1 MDLAGIGQSSLVA
14 SVDITDSSINSGRC
28 HSREENRSNTEALTI
43 ELPPHFLIYQQE
55 THMNYSVVRKDN
67 KVISDESL
75 LSRRRY
81 LTLSAVSGAVLI
93 AGCSEDGGD
102 GGSGSNSS
110 GSSTTRTSTEPTTT
124 NGATIRRTET
134 RTESETQTQTRTST
148 ETETQTETETETATE
163 TATETTSGGSASAFG
178 PEEFTGSGTETVGE
192 FQLTTAPITAEFS
205 HDGSS
210 NFIVD
215 LIALEGDS
223 LSDVSLINAIG
234 DVEGSQVRRVS
245 EEGMYAL
252 NADADG
258 DWSVTLNQPANPSTE
273 SLPISEDGESLTYLG
288 PFEFD
293 GPVEFQASHDGSS
306 NFIVESV
313 PLESGTF
320 GNIIFNE
327 VGSFDGS
334 TTARINDVAYLNIR
348 ADGEWSLQTN

>member
-1 MDLAGIGQSSLVA
+1 
-14 SVDITDSSINSGRC
+14 
-28 HSREENRSNTEALTI
+28 
-43 ELPPHFLIYQQE
+43 
-55 THMNYSVVRKDN
+55 MNYSMVRKDN

-124 NGATIRRTET
+124 NGATTRRTET

-148 ETETQTETETETATE
+148 ETKTQTETETETETETATE

-192 FQLTTAPITAEFS
+192 FQLTTAPTTAEFS

-273 SLPISEDGESLTYLG
+273 SLPISEDG
-288 PFEFD
+288 
-293 GPVEFQASHDGSS
+293 SH
-306 NFIVESV
+306 
-313 PLESGTF
+313 
-320 GNIIFNE
+320 
-327 VGSFDGS
+327 
-334 TTARINDVAYLNIR
+334 
-348 ADGEWSLQTN
+348 